1 MGHCS
6 SSPSPSTKG
15 HGGEICRIPF
25 PHCFIRFYGSILLL
39 DHVRLLPDYLFHGYS
54 LHFVCVRPFS
64 SLTSNTSPTRFLLQV
79 QHTRAQSAVVLFQ
92 PFFFSVLEVV
102 LCKFK
107 GRVENKPGTYKNRNK
122 HENYLRWLFKEME
135 INSLLWG
142 PKKKKNWFSPQVG
155 IKYIPQ
161 QHGSILVV
169 SGVTSQ
175 KAMNIKKPKKP
186 QVYKVWGKGG
196 KCLDSAWGKVYCQA
210 GSFYLLSPLQINSAE
225 QSLTSGRA
233 GHKGEA
239 HICSG
244 IVHIPWLIS
253 PETLCYLWDF
263 TVLRT
268 IWGLLVTDF
277 SSIWRKARE
286 LLRRSKNIIT
296 WSAVYLIGLRA
307 CGVCLHLKE
316 IDTSHFTYILLND
329 LKNISTYGGICLYVT
344 PQSYGVIYLLTLMT
358 VTTVTWYIVQ
368 VPQPI
373 SKFIP

>member
-142 PKKKKNWFSPQVG
+142 PKKKKKLILSTGGDKIHSTTTWLYFSCQWCYQPESDEYKKTQ
-155 IKYIPQ
+155 KTT
-161 QHGSILVV
+161 SIQSLRKGWQV
-169 SGVTSQ
+169 SGFCMGQ
-175 KAMNIKKPKKP
+175 GLLPGRK
-186 QVYKVWGKGG
+186 
-196 KCLDSAWGKVYCQA
+196 
-210 GSFYLLSPLQINSAE
+210 LLSFI
-225 QSLTSGRA
+225 SLTDKLS
-233 GHKGEA
+233 
-239 HICSG
+239 
-244 IVHIPWLIS
+244 W
-253 PETLCYLWDF
+253 
-263 TVLRT
+263 TVPDLREG
-268 IWGLLVTDF
+268 W
-277 SSIWRKARE
+277 A
-286 LLRRSKNIIT
+286 
-296 WSAVYLIGLRA
+296 
-307 CGVCLHLKE
+307 
-316 IDTSHFTYILLND
+316 
-329 LKNISTYGGICLYVT
+329 
-344 PQSYGVIYLLTLMT
+344 
-358 VTTVTWYIVQ
+358 
-368 VPQPI
+368 
-373 SKFIP
+373 